1 MFMTVASKPQSS
13 ITELTTKS
21 MTPGRSLAVLVMV
34 LLQEAQV
41 MPAIDKV
48 TLKGPPMSWVEE
60 SSAGVS
66 QDCRTMEVSTKKGG
80 GESSARM
87 LAIVCTQLED
97 KRPSPRS
104 SSLITRSSSP
114 SSIGSHDAFQEIG
127 PSQPVA
133 PVILGVCAMDV
144 KARSRAMR
152 EILIR
157 IVERSRGTIEVKVFG
172 DKVILDEDVENWP
185 RCDILISFFSTDFP
199 LDKAVSYVKLRNP
212 FCINDL
218 IPQALL
224 WDRRLVATVLDHL
237 KVPTPK
243 RVEVSRDG
251 GPKIDDTLRDFMKSK
266 LGIVLGGYKV
276 TPEVAL
282 REDGD
287 AIIIDGNVLE
297 KPFVEKPE
305 VVVGA
310 YFASELDPSL
320 NHPRTDGSY
329 IYEQFIDVDNSEDIK
344 VYTVGK
350 DYTHAETRKSPVVD
364 GVVRRN
370 TEGKEIRFITR
381 LTDEERAWASRI
393 CEGFGQRVCGYD
405 MLRCDNGHKSQ
416 VIDVNGWSFVKG
428 NESYYD
434 RAAEI
439 LASLC
444 MQVSSSPSR
453 ALPATENT
461 PEEAPTW
468 LLKANVTL
476 VLWKSR
482 RVSVKIDLP
491 GTKAQLKPVY
501 SKKQAGHARSLTKL
515 TLVFKWGGEFT
526 HAARYQSRDLGEN
539 MKKDISI
546 MNREVLQNVTIFTSS
561 ERRVIASAEI
571 FAAALLDHQQSFSTA
586 SSPNSNSSSRSS
598 RSSTDGTTSSPNNN
612 LYCNKN
618 VLTRHNTS
626 APLQLII
633 RKDLL
638 DDSNAAKDLMDDVK
652 KRLKILLRP
661 GEPEKRP
668 ELTWPKSMKK
678 EPVEVVREV
687 IQLLSTFRDVMRRN
701 YETLDV
707 DKIQERWC
715 CGDEPWLFR
724 ERWEKL
730 FEDFCDVEQKKFDPS
745 RSYMTQSNTA
755 PFIIEPSCFL
765 SSMNR
770 QLKTL
775 NSRRIEDYTSFMAA
789 LRLFSIL
796 LLHRNMVSIQMKSK
810 TIVYI
815 CQAYLML
822 NSREEIGVLTS
833 LPLLQNV
840 VRDLEAARN
849 NGESSLTL
857 YFTKESHIHTLV
869 NLVLT
874 SGLPIANRRIPELDY
889 CSHITFELY
898 ERNHGRGKSDKE
910 YSIKLSLS
918 EGAHSSNVLDSTL
931 DARHSLNVQQR
942 RKLTQHLPY
951 SLVIEKLS
959 KHFNRLKDEDV
970 DTGPEYETVEALPN
984 AISVDEI

>member
-1 MFMTVASKPQSS
+1 
-13 ITELTTKS
+13 
-21 MTPGRSLAVLVMV
+21 
-34 LLQEAQV
+34 
-41 MPAIDKV
+41 MPAWD
-48 TLKGPPMSWVEE
+48 
-60 SSAGVS
+60 
-66 QDCRTMEVSTKKGG
+66 RH
-80 GESSARM
+80 
-87 LAIVCTQLED
+87 
-97 KRPSPRS
+97 
-104 SSLITRSSSP
+104 SLLTRSSSP
-114 SSIGSHDAFQEIG
+114 SSIGSDAFQEVG
-127 PSQPVA
+127 PLQTLA
-133 PVILGVCAMDV
+133 PVVLGVCAMDI

-199 LDKAVSYVKLRNP
+199 LDKAISYVKLRNP
-212 FCINDL
+212 FCINDPV
-218 IPQALL
+218 PQALL
-224 WDRRLVATVLDHL
+224 WDRRLVAAVLDHL
-237 KVPTPK
+237 RVPTPK
-243 RVEVSRDG
+243 RLEVSRDG
-251 GPKIDDTLRDFMKSK
+251 GPKVDDTLRDLMKQK

-287 AIIIDGNVLE
+287 AIIIDGKVLE
-297 KPFVEKPE
+297 KPFVEKPVSGE
-305 VVVGA
+305 DHNVYIYFRGGGGRRLFRKVGNKS
-310 YFASELDPSL
+310 SELDPTL
-320 NHPRTDGSY
+320 NQPRTDGSY

-370 TEGKEIRFITR
+370 TDGKEIRFITR

-405 MLRCDNGHKSQ
+405 MLRCDSGRKSQ

-428 NESYYD
+428 NETYYD
-434 RAAEI
+434 KAAEI

-444 MQVSSSPSR
+444 MQVSSSPTR
-453 ALPATENT
+453 ALHSAAEIPSED
-461 PEEAPTW
+461 APTW
-468 LLKANVTL
+468 LLKANVTVFRHADRTPKQKL
-476 VLWKSR
+476 KFNFPIGETWTQPFVKLLNGETEEIILREKEQLTKIASAVEESKGSR
-482 RVSVKIDLP
+482 RKLT

-546 MNREVLQNVTIFTSS
+546 MNKEVLQNVTIFTSS

-571 FAAALLDHQQSFSTA
+571 FATSLLDYQPKNYATVPS
-586 SSPNSNSSSRSS
+586 SNSSTHSS
-598 RSSTDGTTSSPNNN
+598 RSSTDGASINTNTNGN
-612 LYCNKN
+612 LYEHKN
-618 VLTRHNTS
+618 VLNRQNTS
-626 APLQLII
+626 LPLQLIV

-687 IQLLSTFRDVMRRN
+687 IQLLSSFRDIMRRN
-701 YETLDV
+701 YETMDV

-745 RSYMTQSNTA
+745 RVSELYDTIKYS
-755 PFIIEPSCFL
+755 
-765 SSMNR
+765 
-770 QLKTL
+770 
-775 NSRRIEDYTSFMAA
+775 A
-789 LRLFSIL
+789 LHHRTFLFSIFNERQTQDPQQPQDRR
-796 LLHRNMVSIQMKSK
+796 LHELYGRAKALFDLVAPQEYGIDPDEK
-810 TIVYI
+810 
-815 CQAYLML
+815 
-822 NSREEIGVLTS
+822 EEIGVLTS

-951 SLVIEKLS
+951 S
-959 KHFNRLKDEDV
+959 
-970 DTGPEYETVEALPN
+970 
-984 AISVDEI
+984 

>member
-1 MFMTVASKPQSS
+1 
-13 ITELTTKS
+13 
-21 MTPGRSLAVLVMV
+21 
-34 LLQEAQV
+34 
-41 MPAIDKV
+41 
-48 TLKGPPMSWVEE
+48 
-60 SSAGVS
+60 
-66 QDCRTMEVSTKKGG
+66 
-80 GESSARM
+80 
-87 LAIVCTQLED
+87 
-97 KRPSPRS
+97 
-104 SSLITRSSSP
+104 
-114 SSIGSHDAFQEIG
+114 
-127 PSQPVA
+127 
-133 PVILGVCAMDV
+133 MDV

-152 EILIR
+152 EIIIR
-157 IVERSRGTIEVKVFG
+157 LVERARGAIEVKVFG
-172 DKVILDEDVENWP
+172 DKVILDEDVESWP
-185 RCDILISFFSTDFP
+185 RCDVLISFFSTDFP
-199 LDKAVSYVKLRNP
+199 LDKAISYVKLRNP
-212 FCINDL
+212 ICINDL
-218 IPQALL
+218 APQALL
-224 WDRRLVATVLDHL
+224 WDRRLVAAVLDHL
-237 KVPTPK
+237 KVPTPS
-243 RVEVSRDG
+243 RLEVSRDG
-251 GPKIDDTLRDFMKSK
+251 GPKIDDELRNLMKAR
-266 LGIVLGGYKV
+266 LGIELGDYQV
-276 TPEVAL
+276 TPEVQL

-287 AIIIDGNVLE
+287 AIIIDGKVME
-297 KPFVEKPE
+297 KPFVEKPVSGE
-305 VVVGA
+305 DHNVYIYFRGGGGRRLFRKVGNKS
-310 YFASELDPSL
+310 SELDPTL

-344 VYTVGK
+344 VYTVGR

-381 LTDEERAWASRI
+381 LTDEEKTWAARI

-405 MLRCDNGHKSQ
+405 MLRCDNGKRSL

-428 NESYYD
+428 NENYYD
-434 RAAEI
+434 KASEI
-439 LASLC
+439 LTQFC
-444 MQVSSSPSR
+444 MQLTTSPGR
-453 ALPATENT
+453 PQLINDVA
-461 PEEAPTW
+461 PEEMPTW
-468 LLKANVTL
+468 LLKANVTVYRHADRTPKQKL
-476 VLWKSR
+476 KFNFPIEAPWTQPFVTLLNGETEEIILREKEQLNRIAVAIEESKALGADGEELAKLTQLNNALF
-482 RVSVKIDLP
+482 SKINLP

-501 SKKQAGHARSLTKL
+501 SKKQAGHVRSLTKL

-546 MNREVLQNVTIFTSS
+546 MNKECLQNVTIFTSS

-571 FAAALLDHQQSFSTA
+571 FATALLDTQS
-586 SSPNSNSSSRSS
+586 SSYSSNSSQPIS
-598 RSSTDGTTSSPNNN
+598 
-612 LYCNKN
+612 
-618 VLTRHNTS
+618 
-626 APLQLII
+626 LIV

-678 EPVEVVREV
+678 EPVEEV
-687 IQLLSTFRDVMRRN
+687 IELLSSFRDIMRRN

-745 RSYMTQSNTA
+745 RVSELYDT
-755 PFIIEPSCFL
+755 IKYC
-765 SSMNR
+765 
-770 QLKTL
+770 
-775 NSRRIEDYTSFMAA
+775 A
-789 LRLFSIL
+789 LHHRTFLFSIFNERQDPHEPQDRR
-796 LLHRNMVSIQMKSK
+796 LHELYGRAKALFDLVAPQEYGIEPEEK
-810 TIVYI
+810 
-815 CQAYLML
+815 
-822 NSREEIGVLTS
+822 EEIGVLTS

-849 NGESSLTL
+849 KGESSLTL

-898 ERNHGRGKSDKE
+898 ERNHGRGNSDKE
-910 YSIKLSLS
+910 YSIRLSLS

-959 KHFNRLKDEDV
+959 KHFHRMTDPED
-970 DTGPEYETVEALPN
+970 GAFETVEALPS
-984 AISVDEI
+984 AISDDN